1 MDKQS
6 RERLNK
12 LVTYFLDLSK
22 LCFTGLVI
30 GIVVILATEYQNIIM
45 WAILLLG
52 ALSTTLFTMIV
63 NRLLKQ

>member
-52 ALSTTLFTMIV
+52 ALSTTLFAMIV